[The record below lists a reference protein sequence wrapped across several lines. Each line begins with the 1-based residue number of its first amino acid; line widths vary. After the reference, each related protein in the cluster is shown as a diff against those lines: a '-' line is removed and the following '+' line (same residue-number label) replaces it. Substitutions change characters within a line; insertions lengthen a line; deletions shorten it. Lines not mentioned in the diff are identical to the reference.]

1 MKKKQRGMCVS
12 PSPHPSIPHSLHLS
26 ICASPAVGGGGVSGQ
41 LYSCCRSFFSHF
53 ISCSLFDFYRVGV
66 WGGGGTY
73 PSSANMGSGLA
84 LALRSVR
91 FAVVL
96 GALQLHL
103 QPLHADLEAV
113 HGLDGRLCRHGI
125 VVADKAWWRSEGC
138 R

>member
-1 MKKKQRGMCVS
+1 MKKKQILNKTRHVCLPRGSCRLPPPP
-12 PSPHPSIPHSLHLS
+12 PSPHLSHLR
-26 ICASPAVGGGGVSGQ
+26 VTLGGGW
-41 LYSCCRSFFSHF
+41 LCSCCRSFFSRF
-53 ISCSLFDFYRVGV
+53 ISRSLFVCFFSRWVGV

-73 PSSANMGSGLA
+73 PSSANMGSRLA
-84 LALRSVR
+84 LALRSVW

-125 VVADKAWWRSEGC
+125 VVADEAW
-138 R
+138 